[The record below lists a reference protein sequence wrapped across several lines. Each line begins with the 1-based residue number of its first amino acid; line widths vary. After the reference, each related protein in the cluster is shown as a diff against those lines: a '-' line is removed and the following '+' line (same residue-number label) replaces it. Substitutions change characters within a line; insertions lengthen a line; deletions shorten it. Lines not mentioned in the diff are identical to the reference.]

1 MTDKIVVF
9 VTAPNLTEAQKI
21 AKRLVKLKFAACVN
35 VTEPVRSVYRWKGKV
50 EQQKEYLLI
59 IKTTRDKFKKVEAE
73 ILSNH
78 RYTTPEIICLPII
91 DGTANYLAWIAK
103 SVEA

>member
-21 AKRLVKLKFAACVN
+21 AKRLVKLKLAACVN
-35 VTEPVRSVYRWKGKV
+35 VTEPVRSVYRWEGKV
-50 EQQKEYLLI
+50 EQAREHLMI
-59 IKTTRDKFKKVEAE
+59 IKTTRDMFKQVEAE

-78 RYTTPEIICLPII
+78 SYTTPEIICLPII